1 MLFLTKPLVAL
12 KNEHMIDNFLKYSTV
27 FSTEN
32 EYNAFF
38 LKLKQSIVKRF
49 SFTIEREVE
58 KVYLLA
64 YWLHIFGRNEEAI
77 IVCNFLLQKEHDGN
91 NSIWYHIER
100 AIGLKF
106 VIEKQM
112 GEYTSEH
119 FNYINRIVYAENKNI
134 ELRAKNEI
142 DIKAY
147 KKMYEGFLNGQC
159 IENELWNEKPVV
171 IRNIPDSCCA
181 VIRELCWL
189 IAANEAHNRNT
200 FFIGGRTE
208 NCKLFWDKYF
218 IYLMEIRKYKKII

>member
-1 MLFLTKPLVAL
+1 
-12 KNEHMIDNFLKYSTV
+12 MIDKPLKYSTA

-32 EYNAFF
+32 EYDAFF
-38 LKLKQSIVKRF
+38 LKKKQSIVKRF

-64 YWLHIFGRNEEAI
+64 YWLHIFGRNAEAI
-77 IVCNFLLQKEHDGN
+77 IVCNFLLQKEYDGN
-91 NSIWYHIER
+91 NSIWYHIEH

-119 FNYINRIVYAENKNI
+119 FNYINRILYAHDKNI

-142 DIKAY
+142 DINAY
-147 KKMYEGFLNGQC
+147 KTMYEGFLNGQC
-159 IENELWNEKPVV
+159 IENELWNENPVV
-171 IRNIPDSCCA
+171 IYNIPDSCCA

-189 IAANEAHNRNT
+189 IAANEAYNRNT
-200 FFIGGRTE
+200 FFIGGRIE

-218 IYLMEIRKYKKII
+218 IYLMEIRKYKKVNLATNKRINLP